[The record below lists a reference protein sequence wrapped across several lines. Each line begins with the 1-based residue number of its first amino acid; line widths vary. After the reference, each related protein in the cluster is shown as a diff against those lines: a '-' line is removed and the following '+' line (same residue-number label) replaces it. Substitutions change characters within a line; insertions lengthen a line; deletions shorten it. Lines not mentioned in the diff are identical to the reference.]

1 MKTEKINLKTFSN
14 RKPAKFF
21 DDVKIK
27 VNDMKKDFV
36 IEELVVLQICSPNTN
51 QMVTRVSQI
60 YPHLKNLRCLKQQ
73 LSSIDISIWT
83 NFYHTFFTCEIIRG

>member
-27 VNDMKKDFV
+27 VNGMKKDFV
-36 IEELVVLQICSPNTN
+36 IEELVVLQICSPSTN
-51 QMVTRVSQI
+51 QMVTWVSQI
-60 YPHLKNLRCLKQQ
+60 YPHLKSLRLANSFDEQ
-73 LSSIDISIWT
+73 LLNFDILIWAD
-83 NFYHTFFTCEIIRG
+83 FYHTFLHAK